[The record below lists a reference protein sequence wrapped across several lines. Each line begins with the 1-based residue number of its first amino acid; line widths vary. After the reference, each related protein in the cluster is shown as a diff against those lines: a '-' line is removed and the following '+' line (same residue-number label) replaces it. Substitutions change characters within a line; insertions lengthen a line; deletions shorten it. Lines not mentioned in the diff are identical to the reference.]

1 MGKQPMNPINIMLVE
16 DEQVVRRGLV
26 HLLNFEP
33 DIEVIAEAGDG
44 REAIRKANALKPDVV
59 VMDISMPGLNGIE
72 ATRQIRQQH
81 PDVEVVV
88 LTNHPDEEYV
98 FKLLKVGAMGYVLKT
113 AAPEDLVNAVRSVL
127 RGETYL
133 SPSVQSLVV
142 RQYVQRTDSDQQPDS
157 LETLTNRE
165 REVLQ
170 LVAEGHSNAEI
181 AEILVLSENTVG
193 VHRNNL
199 MKKLDLHNVGDVI
212 HYAIQKGVIRSDR
225 RHVD

>member
-1 MGKQPMNPINIMLVE
+1 MNPINIMLVE

>member
-142 RQYVQRTDSDQQPDS
+142 RQYVQRTDSDQPDS